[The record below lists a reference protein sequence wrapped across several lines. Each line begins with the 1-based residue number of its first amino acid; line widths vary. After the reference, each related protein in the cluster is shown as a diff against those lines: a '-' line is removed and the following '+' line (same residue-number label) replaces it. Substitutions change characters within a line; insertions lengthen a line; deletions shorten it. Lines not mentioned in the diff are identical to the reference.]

1 MFLCCLKISILK
13 SKGERTTI
21 QIVQKSQSKFG
32 FKGSRS
38 DNNITDVSIGAL
50 QNECGSSLSCKDT
63 GVAVMW
69 GDITS
74 KTLSVNELS
83 IQILEFSDRG
93 EVLVN
98 DLNLMEIEGGEIEGG
113 PRVVMV

>member
-1 MFLCCLKISILK
+1 MFLWCLKISIFK
-13 SKGERTTI
+13 SKGERTAI

-50 QNECGSSLSCKDT
+50 QNECGRSLNCKDT

-69 GDITS
+69 GDPRRS
-74 KTLSVNELS
+74 YQLMSC
-83 IQILEFSDRG
+83 LEFSDRG
-93 EVLVN
+93 EVGV
-98 DLNLMEIEGGEIEGG
+98 G
-113 PRVVMV
+113 